1 MPPFVFEGSKPGSKP
16 LPEDAGTSSLRA
28 NIRNL
33 IRSRWSRRGQRTR
46 ARKSRKSFAV
56 VVPDALDGE
65 GNDISSAALKGVF
78 KLQELTAESSDKR
91 ARGFS
96 AREGQSIFKLHYVTS
111 DLARRQYST
120 PPERPTAQW
129 SALHHRPGK
138 AQALSQRLRVTQWG
152 VGKPEGA
159 RDVNG
164 RAKRIV
170 YTTSGE
176 GEGSLVLAWSGGKEM
191 RWQKLD
197 LFG

>member
-1 MPPFVFEGSKPGSKP
+1 M
-16 LPEDAGTSSLRA
+16 DTHAMTARA
-28 NIRNL
+28 
-33 IRSRWSRRGQRTR
+33 WFQR
-46 ARKSRKSFAV
+46 
-56 VVPDALDGE
+56 
-65 GNDISSAALKGVF
+65 
-78 KLQELTAESSDKR
+78 
-91 ARGFS
+91 

-138 AQALSQRLRVTQWG
+138 AQARSQRLRVTQWG

-176 GEGSLVLAWSGGKEM
+176 GEGSLVLAWCGGKEM